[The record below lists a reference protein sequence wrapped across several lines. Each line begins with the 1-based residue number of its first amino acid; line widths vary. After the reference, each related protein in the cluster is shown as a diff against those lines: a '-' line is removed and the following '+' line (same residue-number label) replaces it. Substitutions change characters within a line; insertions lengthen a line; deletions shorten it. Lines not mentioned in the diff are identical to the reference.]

1 MRVRSFLAGV
11 LLAAAAPVGL
21 TAVLAL
27 ATPAFAAEPP
37 AAPAAAP
44 TAEKA
49 PELPVERYVLDNG
62 LEVLLSRDTRVPLV
76 AVNLWYHV
84 GAKNEVPGRSGFAHL
99 FEHIMFQGSRNV
111 AEDTFFQYLEG
122 AGAPLVN
129 GTTDF
134 DRTNYFET
142 VPANQLELAL
152 WLESDR
158 MGFLLDTLT
167 QERLDNQKAVV
178 RKERQQ
184 STENVPYG
192 VAEERFF
199 QLLFPAPHPY
209 NGVVIG
215 SHKDLEAATLEDVKG
230 FFKTFYTPNNATIAI
245 VGDYDPATIKPL
257 VQKYFGSL
265 PKAAEPPALA
275 VKTEP
280 ITSERRIALTDEVEL
295 PKVVFGW
302 VTPNAFQPGDAELTF
317 AASVLA
323 EGKSSRLYT
332 ELVAKQQIAQS
343 VNAYQYPLTLGSVFA
358 VEILGKPGQTP
369 EALEKAAWTVI
380 EGLRAAPPSGD
391 EVARALRTWQASTLR
406 GLESLGGFGGK
417 ADVLNYYNH
426 HLGDPGWL
434 PKDFLRMQA
443 VTPASV
449 QKVFAEQ
456 IKADNRVVVHVT
468 PVPAATDAGGVK

>member
-1 MRVRSFLAGV
+1 MRVRSLLAGV
-11 LLAAAAPVGL
+11 VFAAALPLGLALTTPVLAATPPAP
-21 TAVLAL
+21 TA
-27 ATPAFAAEPP
+27 P
-37 AAPAAAP
+37 AAPAAQAQ
-44 TAEKA
+44 AA
-49 PELPVERYVLDNG
+49 PELPVERYVLSNG
-62 LEVLLSRDTRVPLV
+62 LEVLLSRDTKVPLV

-111 AEDTFFQYLEG
+111 AEDTFFQYLEA

-142 VPANQLELAL
+142 VPSNQLELAL
-152 WLESDR
+152 WLEADR

-215 SHKDLEAATLEDVKG
+215 SHKDLEAATLADVKG

-257 VQKYFGSL
+257 VEKYFGTL
-265 PKAAEPPALA
+265 PASAEPPALA

-280 ITSERRIALTDEVEL
+280 ITAERRTALTDEVEL
-295 PKVVFGW
+295 PKVYFGW
-302 VTPNAFQPGDAELTF
+302 VTPTAFSPGDAEL
-317 AASVLA
+317 AIASSVLA

-332 ELVAKQQIAQS
+332 ELVANQQIAQS

-358 VEILGKPGQTP
+358 VEILGKPGQSP

-380 EGLRAAPPSGD
+380 EGLRAAPPSQD
-391 EVARALRTWQASTLR
+391 EISRALRTWQADTLR

-426 HLGDPGWL
+426 HLGDPAWL
-434 PKDFLRMQA
+434 PKDFTRMQA
-443 VTPASV
+443 VTPATL

-456 IKADNRVVVHVT
+456 IKSDNRVVVHVT
-468 PVPAATDAGGVK
+468 PVPAAAANGGVK

>member
-1 MRVRSFLAGV
+1 MRVRSLLAGV
-11 LLAAAAPVGL
+11 LLAGALPIGIAASSPAVAADVAPD
-21 TAVLAL
+21 
-27 ATPAFAAEPP
+27 
-37 AAPAAAP
+37 
-44 TAEKA
+44 
-49 PELPVERYVLDNG
+49 LPVERYTLPNG

-84 GAKNEVPGRSGFAHL
+84 GAKNEVAGRSGFAHL

-122 AGAPLVN
+122 AGAPMVN

-142 VPANQLELAL
+142 VPSNQLELAL

-158 MGFLLDTLT
+158 MGWLLDTLT

-192 VAEERFF
+192 VAEERYF

-215 SHKDLEAATLEDVKG
+215 SHQDLEAATLDDVKG
-230 FFKTFYTPNNATIAI
+230 FFSTFYVPNNATLAI

-257 VQKYFGSL
+257 VEKYFGSV
-265 PKAAEPPALA
+265 PGGAEPPALQ

-280 ITSERRIALTDEVEL
+280 ITAERRVALTDEVEL
-295 PKVVFGW
+295 PKVYMGW
-302 VTPNAFQPGDAELTF
+302 ITPSAFAPGDADLQL

-323 EGKSSRLYT
+323 EGKSSRLYA
-332 ELVAKQQIAQS
+332 ELVQKQQIAQS
-343 VNAYQYPLTLGSVFA
+343 VNAYQYPLTLGSVFG
-358 VEILGKPGQTP
+358 VEILGKPGQSP
-369 EALEKAAWTVI
+369 EALEKAAWSVI
-380 EGLRAAPPSGD
+380 EGLRAAPPTAE
-391 EVARALRTWQASTLR
+391 EVARAHRSWQAQMLR

-426 HLGDPGWL
+426 HVGDPDHL
-434 PKDFLRMQA
+434 AKDFARFSA
-443 VTPASV
+443 VTPASIHAA
-449 QKVFAEQ
+449 FSEQ

-468 PVPAATDAGGVK
+468 PAAGGAK